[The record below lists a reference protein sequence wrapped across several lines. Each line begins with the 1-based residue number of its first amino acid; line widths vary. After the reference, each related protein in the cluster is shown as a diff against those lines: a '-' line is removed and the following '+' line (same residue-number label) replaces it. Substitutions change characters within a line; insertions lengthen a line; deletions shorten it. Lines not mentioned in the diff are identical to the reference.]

1 MNKTLKIF
9 ELARQLQALAH
20 EYGYETFRDATAE
33 ACFRASDDTEDFEDK
48 SLTQKYRYLA
58 NCMKDA
64 DENEPVFSTKYIE
77 E

>member
-1 MNKTLKIF
+1 MRNTDKMFKLAH
-9 ELARQLQALAH
+9 ELQLLAH
-20 EYGYETFRDATAE
+20 EYGYETFRDAIAE

-48 SLTQKYRYLA
+48 SLTQQYRYLA

-64 DENEPVFSTKYIE
+64 EENEPVFSTKYIE